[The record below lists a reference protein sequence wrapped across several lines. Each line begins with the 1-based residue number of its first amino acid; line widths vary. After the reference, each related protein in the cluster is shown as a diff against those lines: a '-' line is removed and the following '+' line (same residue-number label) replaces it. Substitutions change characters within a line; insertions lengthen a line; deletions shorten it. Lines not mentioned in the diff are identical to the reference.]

1 MNIYFDT
8 EFTGLHKDTTLISIG
23 LVTENGDTFYA
34 EFDDYDKTQCNDW
47 IQENVIN
54 NLYGEERIKELRAE
68 HGVLQRQL
76 AALLEIDTPMF
87 SKIERGDRRAKR
99 TQVIQLAEYFN
110 IDKNELLTLWL
121 ADKVLD
127 AVEDEDELK
136 HDAIEVAQ
144 KRIG

>member
-1 MNIYFDT
+1 MTVYSNYS
-8 EFTGLHKDTTLISIG
+8 GNY
-23 LVTENGDTFYA
+23 NGFRHIIAD
-34 EFDDYDKTQCNDW
+34 
-47 IQENVIN
+47 N
-54 NLYGEERIKELRAE
+54 NSPVNSCQTRKLKSMLLGERIRELRAE

-99 TQVIQLAEYFN
+99 TQVIQLAEYFK

-127 AVEDEDELK
+127 AVKEEDELK

-144 KRIG
+144 KKIG